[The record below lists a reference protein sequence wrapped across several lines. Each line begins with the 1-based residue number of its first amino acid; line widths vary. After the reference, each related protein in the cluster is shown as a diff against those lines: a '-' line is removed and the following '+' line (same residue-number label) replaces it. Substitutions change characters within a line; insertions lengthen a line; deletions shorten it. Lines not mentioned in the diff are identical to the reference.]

1 MLKVILPL
9 ALLLVGMI
17 ASWAIVQSPMELAA
31 TPPKAEPP
39 QVEIMAVE
47 PRSVRLKIRSQG
59 TIRACTDMKLTAQVD
74 GKVVKMA
81 PGFKEGKFFREGD
94 VLIQIEP
101 RDYDLAVVKAQA
113 RVAAAQGE
121 LLREE
126 AKADLARKD
135 WESIGK
141 GEPSPLMLRI
151 PELKEARARLQAA
164 KAALEEARLRRERT
178 ELRAPF
184 NGRVQERWVEVG
196 EYVEEGTHLARL
208 FAVDRAE
215 ARLPLTPSELAFLD
229 LPLAPRQNLGE
240 KGPKVMLQASL
251 AGKRHSWEGRIVR
264 TEGVIDEKTR
274 MLYAVAE
281 VRDPY
286 GDLGLS
292 PGAPLLVGLF
302 VEAEI
307 EGRTLDHAHL
317 LPRQALRQGSQVLV
331 VNDEHRVSFRE
342 VEVLRVEGKWAVV
355 QGSLR
360 RGEAVVVSP
369 LPQAVEGMEVK
380 IGPA

>member
-1 MLKVILPL
+1 
-9 ALLLVGMI
+9 
-17 ASWAIVQSPMELAA
+17 
-31 TPPKAEPP
+31 
-39 QVEIMAVE
+39 MAVE

-59 TIRACTDMKLTAQVD
+59 TVRACTDMKLTAQVE

-101 RDYDLAVVKAQA
+101 RDYDLAVIKAQA

-178 ELRAPF
+178 ELQAPF

-215 ARLPLTPSELAFLD
+215 ARLPLTPAELAFLD

-292 PGAPLLVGLF
+292 PGALLLVGLF

-317 LPRQALRQGSQVLV
+317 LPRQALRQPSTGGQ
-331 VNDEHRVSFRE
+331 
-342 VEVLRVEGKWAVV
+342 W
-355 QGSLR
+355 
-360 RGEAVVVSP
+360 
-369 LPQAVEGMEVK
+369 
-380 IGPA
+380 

>member
-1 MLKVILPL
+1 
-9 ALLLVGMI
+9 
-17 ASWAIVQSPMELAA
+17 
-31 TPPKAEPP
+31 
-39 QVEIMAVE
+39 
-47 PRSVRLKIRSQG
+47 
-59 TIRACTDMKLTAQVD
+59 MKLTAQVE

-101 RDYDLAVVKAQA
+101 RDYDLAVIKAQA

-178 ELRAPF
+178 ELQAPF

-215 ARLPLTPSELAFLD
+215 ARLPLTPAELAFLD

-292 PGAPLLVGLF
+292 PGALLLVGLF

-317 LPRQALRQGSQVLV
+317 LPRQALRQPSTGGQ
-331 VNDEHRVSFRE
+331 
-342 VEVLRVEGKWAVV
+342 W
-355 QGSLR
+355 
-360 RGEAVVVSP
+360 
-369 LPQAVEGMEVK
+369 
-380 IGPA
+380 